1 MKKYLKNTGGFT
13 LIELLVVI
21 AIIGILSSVV
31 LSDLSTARSKGGD
44 AAIKQTLSG
53 AKTQAQLFNTTNG
66 TYTGVCGSGGE
77 TIGDMILSAAQNLG
91 QTAVVGGT
99 ADAFAYNLDG
109 SVTGAAVCHE
119 TNDGWA
125 AVVSL
130 KNPVATSSGWCVDY
144 SGKSEENTVLSANS
158 IDCGL

>member
-1 MKKYLKNTGGFT
+1 LKKYLTTKGFT

-44 AAIKQTLSG
+44 AAIKQSLAG

-66 TYTGVCGSGGE
+66 NFTGVCGSGGE
-77 TIGDMILSAAQNLG
+77 TIGDMVLNAAKNLG

-109 SVTGAAVCHE
+109 SATGAAVCHE
-119 TNDGWA
+119 AADGWA
-125 AVVSL
+125 AIVSL
-130 KNPVATSSGWCVDY
+130 KNPIATSSGWCVDY
-144 SGKSEENTVLSANS
+144 SGKSDEHTVLSANS
-158 IDCGL
+158 VDCGL

>member
-1 MKKYLKNTGGFT
+1 MKIYLNKRGFT

-31 LSDLSTARSKGGD
+31 LSDLGTARSKGGD

-66 TYTGVCGSGGE
+66 TFTGVCGSGGE
-77 TIGDMILSAAQNLG
+77 TIGDMILSAAKNLG
-91 QTAVVGGT
+91 QTAVVGST
-99 ADAFAYNLDG
+99 TDAFAYNLDG
-109 SVTGAAVCHE
+109 SATGAAVCHE
-119 TNDGWA
+119 ATDGWA
-125 AVVSL
+125 AIVSM

-144 SGKSEENTVLSANS
+144 TGRSGEDTVLTANS
-158 IDCGL
+158 VVCGQ

>member
-1 MKKYLKNTGGFT
+1 MKTNLKNKGFT

-53 AKTQAQLFNTTNG
+53 AKTQAELFNTTNG
-66 TYTGVCGSGGE
+66 TYTGVCGAGTE
-77 TIGDMILSAAQNLG
+77 TIALMVQGAANNLG
-91 QTAVVGGT
+91 SGAVVGDITQDFIYSLVGT
-99 ADAFAYNLDG
+99 DP
-109 SVTGAAVCHE
+109 GAAVCHE
-119 TNDGWA
+119 SASGWA
-125 AVVSL
+125 AIVSL

-144 SGKSEENTVLSANS
+144 SGKSEEHTVLSANS
-158 IDCGL
+158 VDCGL

>member
-1 MKKYLKNTGGFT
+1 MKTNLKNKGFT

-44 AAIKQTLSG
+44 AAIKQTLAG
-53 AKTQAQLFNTTNG
+53 ARTQAELFNTTNG

-77 TIGDMILSAAQNLG
+77 TVGDMILSAAKNLG
-91 QTAVVGGT
+91 QAAIVGDITQDFIYSLVGT
-99 ADAFAYNLDG
+99 DP
-109 SVTGAAVCHE
+109 GAAVCHE
-119 TNDGWA
+119 SASGWA
-125 AVVSL
+125 AIVSL

-144 SGKSEENTVLSANS
+144 SGKSEEHTVLSANS
-158 IDCGL
+158 VDCGL